1 MSFITLILVVA
12 LIATVVSLVGGMSS
26 MVAHGPSGRHTS
38 EQWMILR
45 VAFQALAVAMILLL
59 MFVH

>member
-1 MSFITLILVVA
+1 MNLITLILVVA
-12 LIATVVSLVGGMSS
+12 LIATVVSLVGGMTS
-26 MVAHGPSGRHTS
+26 MVGHGQAGHRTS
-38 EQWMILR
+38 EQWMIMR